1 MAIYH
6 IGATGFFAGTVADW
20 DLWTGGVDGDFR
32 AMLVLNTF
40 TQNQA
45 HDFRN
50 DVVASEATATGYTA
64 RGETLA
70 VATRTIASATS
81 PSDLTK
87 FDAANVV
94 YANIGNA
101 SNNTL
106 NGAIIYRDT
115 GTDTTSG
122 LIAFV
127 PFPSDV
133 TTSGGTLTII
143 LSADGIFY
151 MDATP

>member
-40 TQNQA
+40 TQAQA
-45 HDFRN
+45 SDFRD
-50 DVVASEATATGYTA
+50 DVVASEATATNYTA

-70 VATRTIASATS
+70 VATRTITAQTA
-81 PSDLTK
+81 PSDLTR
-87 FDAANVV
+87 FDAADIV
-94 YANIGNA
+94 YTNIGNGT
-101 SNNTL
+101 NNTL

-133 TTSGGTLTII
+133 TTSGGTLTIL

-151 MDATP
+151 LDATP